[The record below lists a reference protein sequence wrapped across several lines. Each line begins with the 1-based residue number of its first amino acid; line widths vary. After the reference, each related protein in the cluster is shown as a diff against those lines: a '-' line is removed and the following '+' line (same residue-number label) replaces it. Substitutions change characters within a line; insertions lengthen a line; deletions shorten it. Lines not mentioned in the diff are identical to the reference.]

1 MKLKGKV
8 AIVSGGARDI
18 GRAVSLKLA
27 SEGAKIVIGFLGD
40 KNQANETLEMI
51 KANGGDAIVVQ
62 ADVTKPNE
70 VERLVAETQQAFE
83 TKFIF

>member
-1 MKLKGKV
+1 
-8 AIVSGGARDI
+8 
-18 GRAVSLKLA
+18 
-27 SEGAKIVIGFLGD
+27 
-40 KNQANETLEMI
+40 MI